1 MDSLYIL
8 LIVIACIIV
17 LLYGISSYN
26 ANKYVSAVAIERA
39 MQVGGFIKGMLKKN
53 KKK

>member
-1 MDSLYIL
+1 MDPFSVGIM
-8 LIVIACIIV
+8 IFVGIV
-17 LLYGISSYN
+17 LILVFF
-26 ANKYVSAVAIERA
+26 AKYSADKHVSAVAIERA